1 MPCGV
6 TMPQIEYPGE
16 SLALGSFKPLDY
28 TQTDEPELDPD
39 TMTILGAAFRQD
51 NVIGS
56 TLNNKMAGI
65 DRATREDGFTGEV
78 LWGEIQGTRYERHW
92 PRFTDVFN
100 RKAFTALKSQIDMED
115 EDRRIL
121 DAGGLTAVAAQFGA
135 SVLDLPSLIPGGA
148 LVRGATTGATIAR
161 SAISTGIAGALGAGV
176 SELALQATQETRPLS
191 ESAMSLGAGAV
202 LGALLGSGVGALF
215 SAAERKAAFAT
226 VDKAMAGDD
235 GATAMA
241 DFRAGIAEGQS
252 AGAAA
257 VERPV
262 LEDYDIAAG
271 AKGVGKATAWL
282 NPILRA
288 GNSPSAVHRSIMADM
303 AETGFYLEK
312 NVRGEGNLAVE
323 SAVKYWDRGALT
335 KGLTDMRGIYD
346 EARKAPDF
354 NMTAEEFRT
363 SISKAMRRGDVGE
376 NDAVSK
382 AAVVWRSSLFDPLK
396 EQAIEAGLLP
406 PDVNVKTATSYLT
419 RLWNAPRLNAGEA
432 RFKEIVRPWID
443 EQLSQIEFKADEIR
457 IGNQIVDA
465 DKQRE
470 ALSKATDRL
479 DSFEERLS
487 QRQGIRERKSGQL
500 AGLQKTRQD
509 VLKARA
515 PTELV
520 KRLRNM
526 DENAVM
532 VDSVREVRKAERSS
546 GRKQSYAERLPVL
559 ALIRSKGGVRVGSK
573 LDGELRAMDVT
584 PKTHPGLFKSDSGL
598 GDVDN
603 FVQAEDAIFARL
615 AGDGAGYVDPRD
627 VMDAIRNELAGVPLR
642 TADEEAAAELLDNL
656 DKTASQWLEAVGLP
670 ENASVKEVRE
680 FISNVLGAERDVHGL
695 DSRISRLER
704 ELAEFDT
711 TSDKII
717 GERDI
722 SASETRILS
731 EGLTKLELEL
741 DGVRDL
747 ANASPRVSLV
757 VDYATTKR
765 DLFKAKLQ
773 ERSLRK
779 RVDALKRMDA
789 EGEATS
795 EMLAELAAKSV
806 DLDRLG
812 ASIGGLKVKADKL
825 EPMVPTVKQEIPE
838 FLSPDDRADYVKG
851 IVDDI
856 FSQLTGR
863 ANQGMP
869 SYDMTMSARG
879 PLKER
884 TFNIPDHLVEE
895 FLEHDIELI
904 GRRYARVMAADVELT
919 RMDKRLGGPGK
930 PTLQGQLSRLEEDYR
945 LLREEVQASDMD
957 EAGKTKALA
966 KLTKQEK
973 SDVEDL
979 AGVRDLLRGQYKVD
993 SQHTNFARVLRTA
1006 GTFNFMRQLGGVLIS
1021 SLTDAVR
1028 PAMVHGLRRYMSEGI
1043 APLIGNLD
1051 AIKLSV
1057 ADAKLMGAVTE
1068 RTLQSRIATM
1078 AELADPYAMNSPFER
1093 LIDNMG
1099 ATFSRMTL
1107 LPFWNDMHKSI
1118 ASVLVQNRIL
1128 KNVAGGDYA
1137 KLAPDELRY
1146 MGFLGIDEHMAERI
1160 ARQFD
1165 QFGQV
1170 EGNVHIPGIE
1180 RWTDEEARRAFAGG
1194 LNKDV
1199 DSVIVTKSVADVPL
1213 FAHTPPGRALLQF
1226 KSFAIASNQRVLM
1239 RGLQEGPGSFVTGT
1253 IGMSALGMAAYWFK
1267 QMESNRPVS
1276 NNPGTWIAEGIERAG
1291 VLSVGMEINNVFEK
1305 LGGPGFFD
1313 LASKAGKL
1321 AVPGADGRQPAS
1333 RYANRDVFGS
1343 ILGPSFQL
1351 GTDAAQLL
1359 GIPARGLSGD
1369 LDLAPA
1375 DINRMSQ
1382 MVPFATLP
1390 YWRWIIEGG
1399 GFVEDWSGFKGV
1411 EPTLKE
1417 MVD

>member
-1 MPCGV
+1 M
-6 TMPQIEYPGE
+6 MPQIEYPGDRP
-16 SLALGSFKPLDY
+16 ALGAFRPLDM
-28 TQTDEPELDPD
+28 QTDEPELDPD
-39 TMTILGAAFRQD
+39 TMSVIGAAFRQD

-56 TLNNKMAGI
+56 ALNNKMSGI
-65 DRATREDGFTGEV
+65 DRASREDGFSGDV
-78 LWGEIQGTRYERHW
+78 LWGEIQGTRYEPHW
-92 PRFTDVFN
+92 ERFADVFN
-100 RKAFTALKSQIDMED
+100 RKAFTALKGQIDMEQ

-121 DAGGLTAVAAQFGA
+121 DAGGLTSIAAQFGA
-135 SVLDLPSLIPGGA
+135 AVVDLPSLIPGGA

-161 SAISTGIAGALGAGV
+161 SAVSTGIAGALGAGV
-176 SELALQATQETRPLS
+176 SELALQATQETRPLA
-191 ESAMSLGAGAV
+191 ESALSLGAGAV
-202 LGALLGSGVGALF
+202 LGALLGSGAGALF
-215 SAAERKAAFAT
+215 SAVERKAAFAT
-226 VDKAMAGDD
+226 VDRAMAGSDD
-235 GATAMA
+235 GGEAMA
-241 DFRAGIAEGQS
+241 EFRSGLAEGQS

-262 LEDYDIAAG
+262 LEDYDIASG
-271 AKGVGKATAWL
+271 AKGVGLATARL
-282 NPILRA
+282 NPLLRA
-288 GNSPSAVHRSIMADM
+288 AHSPSAVHRSIMADM

-335 KGLTDMRGIYD
+335 KGLTDMRGIFE

-354 NMTAEEFRT
+354 NMTREEFRT
-363 SISKAMRRGDVGE
+363 AVSKAMRRGDVGE

-382 AAVVWRSSLFDPLK
+382 AAVAWRSSLFDPLK
-396 EQAIEAGLLP
+396 DQAIEAGLLP

-432 RFKEIVRPWID
+432 RFKAIVKPWID
-443 EQLSQIEFKADEIR
+443 EQLSHLEFKADEIR
-457 IGNQIVDA
+457 IGNKIVDA
-465 DKQRE
+465 DKQRG
-470 ALSKATDRL
+470 LLTKATDRL
-479 DSFEERLS
+479 DSFEERLNE
-487 QRQGIRERKSGQL
+487 RRGIRDRKNTSL
-500 AGLQKTRQD
+500 EGLRKTRLD
-509 VLKARA
+509 VMKARA
-515 PTELV
+515 PADLV
-520 KRLRNM
+520 KRLQNM

-532 VDSVREVRKAERSS
+532 VDAVKEVRKAERSA
-546 GRKQSYAERLPVL
+546 GRKQSYAERFPVL
-559 ALIRSKGGVRVGSK
+559 ALIRGKGGVRVGSK

-584 PKTHPGLFKSDSGL
+584 PKTHPGLFKKDGGI

-603 FVQAEDAIFARL
+603 FVQAEDAMFDRL
-615 AGDGAGYVDPRD
+615 AGDGSDYVDPRAI
-627 VMDAIRNELAGVPLR
+627 MEAIREELGGAPLR

-656 DKTASQWLEAVGLP
+656 DKTAAKWLEDVGLSP
-670 ENASVKEVRE
+670 NVSVKEVRD
-680 FISNVLGAERDVHGL
+680 FIDRVMGAEGNLEGL

-704 ELAEFDT
+704 ELGEFDT
-711 TSDKII
+711 ASDKII
-717 GERDI
+717 NERDI
-722 SASETRILS
+722 SAMDARTLS
-731 EGLTKLELEL
+731 EGLTNLELEL
-741 DGVRDL
+741 DAVRDL

-757 VDYATTKR
+757 VDYASTKR
-765 DLFKAKLQ
+765 DLFKAKLSK
-773 ERSLRK
+773 RSLRK
-779 RVDALKRMDA
+779 RVDALKRMEA
-789 EGEATS
+789 EGQANDS
-795 EMLAELAAKSV
+795 ILAELAAKSV
-806 DLDRLG
+806 DLDRMQ
-812 ASIGGLKVKADKL
+812 ASIAGLKLKADKL
-825 EPMVPTVKQEIPE
+825 EPMVPVVKQEIPE

-930 PTLQGQLSRLEEDYR
+930 PTLQGQLSRLEDDYR
-945 LLREEVQASDMD
+945 MLREEVQASDMD
-957 EAGKTKALA
+957 EAGKTKALER
-966 KLTKQEK
+966 LTKQEK

-979 AGVRDLLRGQYKVD
+979 AGVRDLLRGQYKLD

-1028 PAMVHGLRRYMSEGI
+1028 PAMVHGLGRYMSEGI
-1043 APLIGNLD
+1043 APLITNLD

-1107 LPFWNDMHKSI
+1107 LPFWNDMHKAV
-1118 ASVLVQNRIL
+1118 ASVLVQNRII

-1137 KLAPDELRY
+1137 KLAPDERRY

-1170 EGNVHIPGIE
+1170 EGSVHIPGIE
-1180 RWTDEEARRAFAGG
+1180 RWDDEGARRAFAGG

-1253 IGMSALGMAAYWFK
+1253 IGMSTLGMAAYWFK
-1267 QMESNRPVS
+1267 QRESGRELSDNA
-1276 NNPGTWIAEGIERAG
+1276 GTWIAEGFDRSGI
-1291 VLSVGMEINNVFEK
+1291 LSIGMEINNTWEK
-1305 LGGPGFFD
+1305 LGGPGLYQ
-1313 LASKAGKL
+1313 LASMGGRML
-1321 AVPGADGRQPAS
+1321 DPSADARQPAS
-1333 RYANRDVFGS
+1333 RYANRDAFGS
-1343 ILGPSFQL
+1343 LLGSSFQL

-1369 LDLAPA
+1369 LDVMPA
-1375 DINRMSQ
+1375 DVNRATS
-1382 MVPFATLP
+1382 MVPFYTLP
-1390 YWRWIIEGG
+1390 YWRWILEGG
-1399 GFVEDWSGFKGV
+1399 FNLEERTGLSGI
-1411 EPTLKE
+1411 EPALKSMAE
-1417 MVD
+1417 R